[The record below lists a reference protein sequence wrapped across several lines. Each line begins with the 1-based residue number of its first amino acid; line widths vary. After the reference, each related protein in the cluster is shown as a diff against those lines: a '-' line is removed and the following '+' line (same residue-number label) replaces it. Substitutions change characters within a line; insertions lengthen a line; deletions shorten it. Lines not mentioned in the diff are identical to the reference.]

1 MSAPRFSIPAITLLT
16 LLFLFNALQAQE
28 QTNERAEWFVDSRF
42 GMFIHWGIY
51 SGAEGFW
58 KGEKIR
64 HDNDYAEWLFY
75 RNSIDKEAYI
85 SLLDRFDW
93 ESVDPEEWVLL
104 AKEAGMEYVTITAK
118 HHDGFALWDSEAS
131 GYNVSNHTENNRDI
145 VRELAEACRKHDMKL
160 GLYYSHWIDW
170 EHPYGWDHSKE
181 IDSISAEE
189 YDTYWQEKVIPQMR
203 ELLTQYGPIDLIWFD
218 MWIHHSE
225 AIVTKD
231 QLMQLK
237 SLIRELQPEC
247 LVNSRLGLS
256 IEEDSDV
263 DFRTL
268 GDNQLGEEK
277 LNYPWQ
283 SPGTV
288 AHSWGY
294 HRTDTEWKS
303 TTTLLKALSGNVSLN
318 GNYMLNI
325 GPKANGKVPHEIS
338 QRLREMGQWLDVNG
352 TSIYGS
358 GAFDLPKD
366 YHDWGR
372 ITYKK
377 ADRDHHQLFLHLYS
391 QPWNRKLSVSGI
403 STRPE
408 KAYVL
413 RDKQKKPLEVEHNE
427 GLTQIK
433 LPRHISGK
441 YIPVVVLEYDARPDT
456 IEGLVPITMEG
467 GFSLTPDNSIHQAG
481 KADKAES
488 EEYGTVPPH
497 LIVDENF
504 QITWK
509 LYIDKPGSYK
519 IDASYSFQGEKAG
532 GSIEI
537 ETADQ
542 SLKEALYPTGQTV
555 GEPNQDWHI
564 DNFATRQQGIIN
576 FPESGIYEMT
586 INIKG
591 AETTPAKFNWLW
603 MEHLP

>member
-16 LLFLFNALQAQE
+16 FLFLFTPLQAQE
-28 QTNERAEWFVDSRF
+28 QTNERAKWFVDARF

-64 HDNDYAEWLFY
+64 HNNDYAEWIQY
-75 RNSIDKEAYI
+75 RNSIDKESYI

-93 ESVDPEEWVLL
+93 ESVDPEEWVIL

-131 GYNVSNHTENNRDI
+131 GYNVTNQTENNRDI
-145 VRELAEACRKHDMKL
+145 VGELAAACRKHDMKL

-170 EHPYGWDHSKE
+170 EHPSGWSHSKE
-181 IDSISAEE
+181 IDSLAAEE
-189 YDTYWQEKVIPQMR
+189 YDTYWEEKVIPQMR
-203 ELLTQYGPIDLIWFD
+203 ELLTQYGQIDLIWFD
-218 MWIHHSE
+218 MWVHHSE

-237 SLIRELQPEC
+237 GLIRDLQPEC

-256 IEEDSDV
+256 IEEDPDV

-268 GDNQLGEEK
+268 GDNQLGDEK

-325 GPKANGKVPHEIS
+325 GPKANGDVPYEVSH
-338 QRLREMGQWLDVNG
+338 RLKEMGQWLDVNG

-377 ADRDHHQLFLHLYS
+377 ATRGHHQLFLHLYN
-391 QPWNRKLSVSGI
+391 QPWDRQLKVSGI
-403 STRPE
+403 QSTPE
-408 KAYVL
+408 KAYLL
-413 RDKQKKPLEVEHNE
+413 RDKQKKPLEIKHNE
-427 GLTQIK
+427 GLTQIE
-433 LPRHISGK
+433 LPRQISEK

-456 IEGLVPITMEG
+456 IEGLVPHSMEG
-467 GFSLTPDNSIHQAG
+467 GFSLKPANSTSQSGNAE
-481 KADKAES
+481 KADSK
-488 EEYGTVPPH
+488 EYGTVPQH
-497 LIVDENF
+497 LVIDKNY
-504 QITWK
+504 QATWK
-509 LYIDKPGSYK
+509 LYINEPGSYK
-519 IDASYSFQGEKAG
+519 VDASYSYQGEKAG
-532 GSIEI
+532 GSIQI
-537 ETADQ
+537 ETAEQ
-542 SLKEALYPTGQTV
+542 TLKEVLYPTGQTV
-555 GEPNQDWHI
+555 GEPNQNWHI
-564 DNFATRQQGIIN
+564 DNFATQQQGIIN
-576 FPESGIYEMT
+576 FPESGIYEITMEIT
-586 INIKG
+586 G
-591 AETTPAKFNWLW
+591 ADDAPAQFNWLW
-603 MEHLP
+603 MEQLP